1 MGVVLQLGLCALVL
15 VAALCAPAATALP
28 SSECQRQC
36 GDVQI
41 SYPFGIGANCAL
53 AAEFDVSC
61 ERDQNGIVRPSIG
74 GSELLNIS
82 LTNSTIRVLNS
93 ITYYCYNETWHMNS
107 SEAVMQNNNGTQL
120 TTVETS
126 NISIGNSPFLLSDSR
141 NKFTVMGCHALG
153 LFGSSNGSDYA
164 SGCISVCGLN
174 LSESDQTDGSCS
186 GMGCCQTAIPNG
198 VDVNA
203 LALVIM
209 GNIGQT
215 PKRSGLQCSYA
226 MLMEEEAF
234 SFSPTYINTTRFV
247 DVDAGRA
254 PVVAKRN
261 LTGAYA
267 CHSTNSVCVD
277 STSTIGSPAYVCN
290 CSQGYGGNPYL
301 PGGCQDVDECVQGQ
315 PCPSDGVCHNTIGGY
330 RCSCGAGKKY
340 SPTGNACIANTQLII
355 GVTVGFIVL
364 MILAFGWY
372 MIVQKRKQKKAK
384 REYFHQYGGM
394 ILLETMKSEKGLSF
408 TVFSE
413 AELRDATNNYDKS
426 RIIGKGGHGTVY
438 KGVVKGNMPVAI
450 KRCTLIDERQ
460 KKEFGQ
466 EMLILSQINHKNIVK
481 LVGCCLEVEVPML
494 VYEFIPNG
502 TMFQLIHGRDRS
514 LTVSFSTLLRIVH
527 EAAEG
532 LNFLHSYASPPI
544 LHGDVKT
551 ASILLDENYMAK
563 VSDFGASILAP
574 SDTEQFVTMVQ
585 GTVGYL
591 DPEYMQTSQLTEKSD
606 VYSFGVILL
615 EVLTGEV
622 PLKLYGPEA
631 KRSLTSNFLSA
642 MKANNLCA
650 VVASHIKEQESTE
663 LIGGIAE
670 LAKNCLDMCG
680 SNRPSM
686 KEIAEELNRL
696 RKLTLHPWVQLS
708 TEETQRLLCA
718 QANTSS
724 DTETKVMQTLDD
736 DGDGDTSWRQR
747 FFSQGP
753 CSHVVRA
760 RTKPSIRARI
770 KFGKISSVHTHTQ
783 VGSSMG
789 LSWMLTFVSTQVSFG
804 HRPKC

>member
-1 MGVVLQLGLCALVL
+1 MNSGVYFCSQKVFMEVVLRLGFCVLVL
-15 VAALCAPAATALP
+15 VAARCAPATTALP
-28 SSECQRQC
+28 SSECQSQC

-41 SYPFGIGANCAL
+41 SYPFGIGPNCSL
-53 AAEFDVSC
+53 AAEFDVTC
-61 ERDQNGIVRPSIG
+61 EQDQDGITRPSIG
-74 GSELLNIS
+74 GRELLNIS
-82 LTNSTIRVLNS
+82 LTDSTIRMLNN

-107 SEAVMQNNNGTQL
+107 SEAVTQNSNGTQL
-120 TTVETS
+120 TTVETY
-126 NISIGNSPFLLSDSR
+126 NISIGNSPFRLSVAR
-141 NKFTVMGCHALG
+141 NNFTVIGCNTLG
-153 LFGSSNGSDYA
+153 LFGSSSEPDIE
-164 SGCISVCGLN
+164 SGCFSSCGQN
-174 LSESDQTDGSCS
+174 LSVQTDGSCS
-186 GMGCCQTAIPNG
+186 GIGCCQTAIPKG
-198 VDVNA
+198 VDLDA
-203 LALVIM
+203 LFLGIL
-209 GNIGQT
+209 GNISQT

-226 MLMEEEAF
+226 MLMEAEAF

-247 DVDAGRA
+247 DMDAGRA
-254 PVVAKRN
+254 PAVLDWYIRNQTCEVAKRN
-261 LTGAYA
+261 LTRAYA
-267 CHSTNSVCVD
+267 CHSSNSVCVD
-277 STSTIGSPAYVCN
+277 STSSIGTPVYVCN
-290 CSQGYGGNPYL
+290 CSEGYGGNPYL
-301 PGGCQDVDECVQGQ
+301 PDGCTVTISSVFIELTALVLLHVDVDECIQRQ
-315 PCPSDGVCHNTIGGY
+315 PCPSDGVCHNTNGGY
-330 RCSCGAGKKY
+330 RCSCGAGRKY
-340 SPTGNACIANTQLII
+340 SPTDNACIANIQLII
-355 GVTVGFIVL
+355 GVTVGFFLL
-364 MILAFGWY
+364 MILCFGWY
-372 MIVQKRKQKKAK
+372 MIVQKRKQNKAK
-384 REYFHQYGGM
+384 QEYFHQYGGM

-466 EMLILSQINHKNIVK
+466 EMLILSQVNHKNIVK

-494 VYEFIPNG
+494 VYEFVPNG
-502 TMFQLIHGRDRS
+502 TMYQLIHGRDRS
-514 LTVSFSTLLRIVH
+514 FTVSFSTLLRIAH

-532 LNFLHSYASPPI
+532 LNFLHSFASPPI

-551 ASILLDENYMAK
+551 ANILLDENYMAK

-642 MKANNLCA
+642 MKANNLGA

-686 KEIAEELNRL
+686 KEIADELSRL
-696 RKLTLHPWVQLS
+696 RKLTLHPWVQLNM
-708 TEETQRLLCA
+708 EEKEAQRLLCA
-718 QANTSS
+718 QANTSFE
-724 DTETKVMQTLDD
+724 TETSTIIEY
-736 DGDGDTSWRQR
+736 
-747 FFSQGP
+747 P
-753 CSHVVRA
+753 APERA
-760 RTKPSIRARI
+760 NQSMIPSSSYYAR
-770 KFGKISSVHTHTQ
+770 
-783 VGSSMG
+783 
-789 LSWMLTFVSTQVSFG
+789 
-804 HRPKC
+804 